1 MFFSILNR
9 EMLKN
14 IILILLS
21 MSEYLKNQIKEITS
35 VTNDEF
41 DYILSHFSIK
51 KLKKHQ
57 FLLQE
62 NEQVPND
69 YFVIKGLLKAYHTN
83 NEGKEHI
90 LQFALENWWISDYA
104 AYFKQTNSTI
114 AISCIEN
121 AEVLSLTLTNREK
134 LCAEMHKMEHFFRK
148 KSNAGYVALQKRI
161 LSLLNNNAKERYD
174 ALLNQQ
180 PTLFQRLP
188 KTLIAAY
195 LGVSRETLSRLG
207 S

>member
-1 MFFSILNR
+1 MR
-9 EMLKN
+9 ELLKQQ
-14 IILILLS
+14 IEKITTLS
-21 MSEYLKNQIKEITS
+21 DI
-35 VTNDEF
+35 EF
-41 DYILSHFSIK
+41 DYIYSHFVEK

-62 NEQVPND
+62 NEDVPND
-69 YFVIKGLLKAYHTN
+69 YFVTKGLLKAYHTN
-83 NEGKEHI
+83 NDGKEHI
-90 LQFALENWWISDYA
+90 VQFALEDWWITDYA
-104 AYFKQTNSTI
+104 AYFNQTKSTI
-114 AISCIEN
+114 AIDCVEEC
-121 AEVLSLTLTNREK
+121 EVLSLSLHNREK

-174 ALLNQQ
+174 ALLKLQ
-180 PTLFQRLP
+180 PALFQRLP

-207 S
+207 N